1 MGKWNNFFLQKMGVG
16 VNNAPYSVCESVA
29 TWGVFCK
36 KIPFKVFDK
45 VKAPAKRSWYD
56 EDGDDE
62 YIPTGGL
69 KLEAYTMKVEF
80 GCKKIAVNNSFGS
93 ASVDDVRAKVGKFL
107 EYLKTSGMMNMYSSH
122 TRIGRQNVRLESVG
136 ESGTWVTEDDGTE
149 YLVFE
154 VTFKV
159 NDPNTDIKLA

>member
-1 MGKWNNFFLQKMGVG
+1 MGKWNNFFLQKMGVD
-16 VNNAPYSVCESVA
+16 NTNTPYPIYESVA

-36 KIPFKVFDK
+36 KIPFKIFDK

-56 EDGDDE
+56 ENGDEE
-62 YIPTGGL
+62 YIPADGL

-80 GCKKIAVNNSFGS
+80 GCKKIAINNQYGS
-93 ASVDDVRAKVGKFL
+93 ASVNDVREKVGKFL
-107 EYLKTSGMMNMYSSH
+107 EYLRKSGMLNVYSSH

-136 ESGTWVTEDDGTE
+136 ESGTWITEEDGTE
-149 YLVFE
+149 FLVFE

-159 NDPNTDIKLA
+159 NDPSTDVKLA